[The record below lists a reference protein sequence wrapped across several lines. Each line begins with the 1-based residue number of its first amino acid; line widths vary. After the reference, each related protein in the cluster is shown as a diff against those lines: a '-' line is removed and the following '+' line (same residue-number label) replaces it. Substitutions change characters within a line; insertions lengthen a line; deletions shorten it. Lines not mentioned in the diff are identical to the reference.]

1 MGASYYEDIQKKT
14 LAECSRQGSPTPRG
28 KDDRGSNG
36 AFRRLSGA
44 IEQEGRE
51 MSFYIGRSG
60 TGRLVV
66 VDQIPQDYVAG
77 PFTTHND
84 AFEWME
90 EQQLKQLKRGDSM
103 KTFWLLAAGIVM
115 AAAAGAAMAG
125 GKHDD
130 GSNSSH
136 SDSSAVARAFGVGV
150 AGSVSEGGSAT
161 AQGGSAVAAG
171 GNSSATGGTGGTSS
185 AQGGQGVGSVSYQ
198 EVKQFRN
205 APWVNP
211 PAIQSSNP
219 CATGW
224 SAGLSVPGGGI
235 GGGRV
240 KEDAEC
246 NLRET
251 ARLAYSF
258 GAGAYALALLCTSK
272 AAEASGVPCPVS
284 PDGEIA
290 TQTYVDDRL
299 AAGLVQVREDV
310 LTERNAV
317 CDEKIKRCEAEVRK

>member
-1 MGASYYEDIQKKT
+1 MVRCLENI
-14 LAECSRQGSPTPRG
+14 G
-28 KDDRGSNG
+28 KHETSGDDTK
-36 AFRRLSGA
+36 
-44 IEQEGRE
+44 

-60 TGRLVV
+60 TGRMAV

-77 PFTTHND
+77 PFETADT

-90 EQQLKQLKRGDSM
+90 ERQLKLLKRNDAM
-103 KTFWLLAAGIVM
+103 RTFWLLAVGILM
-115 AAAAGAAMAG
+115 AAAAGAAMAEGNGNG
-125 GKHDD
+125 GRD
-130 GSNSSH
+130 NSATS
-136 SDSSAVARAFGVGV
+136 SSAVANAFGVGV
-150 AGSVSEGGSAT
+150 AGSISKGGSAT
-161 AQGGSAVAAG
+161 AEGGSAVASG
-171 GNSSATGGTGGTSS
+171 GDSSATGGTGGTSS
-185 AQGGQGVGSVSYQ
+185 AEGGQGVGSVSYQ

-224 SAGLSVPGGGI
+224 SAGVSGPGIGI

-240 KEDAEC
+240 KEDHEC

-272 AAEASGVPCPVS
+272 AAEESGVPCPVS
-284 PDGEIA
+284 PGGDVA
-290 TQTYVDDRL
+290 TQGYVDDRL

-310 LTERNAV
+310 LTDRDAV
-317 CDEKIKRCEAEVRK
+317 CDEKVARCEAAVMK